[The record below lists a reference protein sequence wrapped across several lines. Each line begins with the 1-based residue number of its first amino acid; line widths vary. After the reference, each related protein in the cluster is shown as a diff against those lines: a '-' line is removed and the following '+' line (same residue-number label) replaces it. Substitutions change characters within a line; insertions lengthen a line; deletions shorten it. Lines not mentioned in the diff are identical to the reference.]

1 MVLFCIHPSLYSSPN
16 ALVWSLVRNP
26 WSLNLPILQTRK
38 MEPRVSCS
46 RSYIVLKG
54 RQELL
59 ILINILFLLDLDDF
73 LDFFF
78 FSVSEI
84 FKPLDQPVNP
94 FLNSPPATTPY
105 TPLFWPGAESP
116 MLCSSLI
123 PTPVLQGRWGRVRID
138 QGGRHDSWAA
148 CCFKT
153 TFNG

>member
-1 MVLFCIHPSLYSSPN
+1 MVIFHIYTSLYSSPN
-16 ALVWSLVRNP
+16 ALVWSPVRSA

-54 RQELL
+54 RQNLL

-73 LDFFF
+73 LDFF

-105 TPLFWPGAESP
+105 TPLFWAGAESP
-116 MLCSSLI
+116 MLCSFLI
-123 PTPVLQGRWGRVRID
+123 PTPILQGRWGRVGMD
-138 QGGRHDSWAA
+138 QGGRHDSWTA
-148 CCFKT
+148 CYFKT